1 MQTNNYHHQQ
11 KPFVYLWRDRLSNRY
26 YLGYHCGKNPRY
38 ICSSKYMK
46 KEYKARPT
54 DFTRR
59 ILATGTRDEMGALE
73 KRLLHTR
80 KKHLGE
86 RYYNLATSFPILHW
100 TDQLKKNQGELS
112 RKRMANM
119 TAEQKKQMRM
129 KTSKSR
135 AGISYKPSKEQ
146 REKISFWNKNA
157 WSTGFFKDRKGSGTK
172 KGTKFSFEHRKKIS
186 EAIKQKWASRA

>member
-46 KEYKARPT
+46 KEYKARPS

-73 KRLLHTR
+73 KRLLHAR

-119 TAEQKKQMRM
+119 TAEQRKQRSDRI
-129 KTSKSR
+129 KAHPGGGGRPVGTGGNKR
-135 AGISYKPSKEQ
+135 PRPINFVRKVYDRQ
-146 REKISFWNKNA
+146 RKITLRNQDFLLF
-157 WSTGFFKDRKGSGTK
+157 GL
-172 KGTKFSFEHRKKIS
+172 
-186 EAIKQKWASRA
+186 

>member
-46 KEYKARPT
+46 KEYKARPS

-59 ILATGTRDEMGALE
+59 
-73 KRLLHTR
+73 
-80 KKHLGE
+80 
-86 RYYNLATSFPILHW
+86 
-100 TDQLKKNQGELS
+100 
-112 RKRMANM
+112 
-119 TAEQKKQMRM
+119 
-129 KTSKSR
+129 TSKSR

-146 REKISFWNKNA
+146 RQKISFWNKNA

-172 KGTKFSFEHRKKIS
+172 KGTKFSLEHRKKIS
-186 EAIKQKWASRA
+186 EAIKQKWALRA